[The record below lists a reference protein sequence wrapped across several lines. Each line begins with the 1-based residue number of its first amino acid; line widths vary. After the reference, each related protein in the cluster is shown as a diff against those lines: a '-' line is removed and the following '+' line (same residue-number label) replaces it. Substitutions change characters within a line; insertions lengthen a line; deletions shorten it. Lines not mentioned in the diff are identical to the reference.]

1 MREAMNLPGN
11 GTESAVARCAL
22 AVNGMRQESALNPF
36 AVASLGDFCAVSSG
50 ARNVPERSPGGPRRS
65 WPQNSP
71 KMGRERPQDSPNMLS
86 DTYLGPKRAD
96 TRKSTCSLN
105 YLNSLSSLNSLASLR
120 YLCALSPLALLII

>member
-1 MREAMNLPGN
+1 MNLPGN

-22 AVNGMRQESALNPF
+22 AVKGMRQGSALNPF
-36 AVASLGDFCAVSSG
+36 AVALLGGFCAVSSG
-50 ARNVPERSPGGPRRS
+50 ARNVPKRSLGGLGRS
-65 WPQNSP
+65 WPQDGP

>member
-1 MREAMNLPGN
+1 MR
-11 GTESAVARCAL
+11 R
-22 AVNGMRQESALNPF
+22 ESALNEF
-36 AVASLGDFCAVSSG
+36 AVALLGGFCAVSSG
-50 ARNVPERSPGGPRRS
+50 AHNVPERFLGGAGRS
-65 WPQNSP
+65 CLQDGP

-86 DTYLGPKRAD
+86 DTYFGPKRAD

>member
-1 MREAMNLPGN
+1 MR
-11 GTESAVARCAL
+11 R
-22 AVNGMRQESALNPF
+22 ESALNPF
-36 AVASLGDFCAVSSG
+36 AVALLGGFCAVSSG
-50 ARNVPERSPGGPRRS
+50 AHGVPERFLGGPGRS
-65 WPQNSP
+65 CLQDGP

-105 YLNSLSSLNSLASLR
+105 YLNSLSSPNSLASLR